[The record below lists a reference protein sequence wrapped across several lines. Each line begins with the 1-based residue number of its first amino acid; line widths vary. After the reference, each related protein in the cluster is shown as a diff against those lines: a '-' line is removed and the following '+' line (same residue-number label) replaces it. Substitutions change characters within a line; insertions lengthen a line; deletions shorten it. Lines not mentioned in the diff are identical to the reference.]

1 MKKVPMRDGYGKAL
15 LELCAEENSK
25 VMVLDA
31 DVAKST
37 RTVWIRDQYP
47 DHFMDMGIAEQDM
60 VGTAAGLALGGMIP
74 FCSTYAVFL
83 AGRAWDQIR
92 TTVCYN
98 NLNVKLGGA
107 HAGISVGPD
116 GATHQALEDV
126 ALTRVLPNMT
136 VIVPCDAEE
145 TRKATLAMAR
155 REGPCYV
162 RFGRE
167 AVPVVTD
174 ENTEFEIGKARL
186 VREGTDVTV
195 FANGAMVYEAERA
208 AETLAAE
215 GLSVRVVDM
224 HTIKP
229 LDTEAVI
236 RAAKETGA
244 IVTAEEHQIEGG
256 LGGAI
261 AECLALNAPAPLEMV
276 AVNDSFGQSG
286 EPQELMDRYGLNADS
301 IVEKIRKVL
310 ERELFFRIG
319 RSKGENC
326 SI

>member
-1 MKKVPMRDGYGKAL
+1 MSDRIPMRDGYGKAL
-15 LELCAEENSK
+15 LELCEKNEN

-47 DHFMDMGIAEQDM
+47 EHFMDMGIAEQDM

-74 FCSTYAVFL
+74 FCSTYGVFL

-98 NLNVKLGGA
+98 HLNVKLGGA

-126 ALTRVLPNMT
+126 AITRVLPNMT

-145 TRKATLAMAR
+145 TRKATLAMA
-155 REGPCYV
+155 EWDGPCYV

-167 AVPVVTD
+167 AVPVVTE
-174 ENTEFEIGKARL
+174 ENSPFEIGKANTL
-186 VREGTDVTV
+186 REGSDVTII
-195 FANGAMVYEAERA
+195 ANGAMVYEALQA
-208 AETLAAE
+208 AEMLEKE
-215 GLSVRVVDM
+215 GVSARVVNM

-229 LDTEAVI
+229 LDSDCILKAV
-236 RAAKETGA
+236 RETGC
-244 IVTAEEHQIEGG
+244 IVTAEEHQISGG
-256 LGGAI
+256 LGSAV
-261 AECLALNAPAPLEMV
+261 AECLVKNCPAPLEMV
-276 AVNDSFGQSG
+276 AVEDTFGESG
-286 EPQELMDRYGLNADS
+286 QPQELMDKYGLNADA
-301 IVEKIRKVL
+301 IVKKVKAVLIRK
-310 ERELFFRIG
+310 
-319 RSKGENC
+319 
-326 SI
+326 

>member
-1 MKKVPMRDGYGKAL
+1 MSDRIPMRDGYGKAL
-15 LELCAEENSK
+15 LELCEKNEN

-37 RTVWIRDQYP
+37 RTVWIRDKYP
-47 DHFMDMGIAEQDM
+47 EHFIDMGIAEQDM

-74 FCSTYAVFL
+74 FCSTYGVFL

-126 ALTRVLPNMT
+126 AIMRVLPNMT

-145 TRKATLAMAR
+145 TRKATLAMAGVD
-155 REGPCYV
+155 GPCFV

-174 ENTEFEIGKARL
+174 ERTPFVLGKANL
-186 VREGTDVTV
+186 MKDGTDVAIV
-195 FANGAMVYEAERA
+195 ANGAMVYEALRA
-208 AETLAAE
+208 AEALAAE
-215 GLSVRVVDM
+215 GINAMVLNM

-229 LDTEAVI
+229 LDSAALIDAAV
-236 RAAKETGA
+236 KTGCV
-244 IVTAEEHQIEGG
+244 VTAEEHQINGG
-256 LGGAI
+256 LGGAV
-261 AECLALNAPAPLEMV
+261 AECLAMNCPVPMEMV
-276 AVNDSFGQSG
+276 GAQDTFGESG
-286 EPQELMDRYGLNADS
+286 QPQELLDKYGMNALT
-301 IVEKIRKVL
+301 IAQKAKKVL
-310 ERELFFRIG
+310 G
-319 RSKGENC
+319 RKNH
-326 SI
+326 